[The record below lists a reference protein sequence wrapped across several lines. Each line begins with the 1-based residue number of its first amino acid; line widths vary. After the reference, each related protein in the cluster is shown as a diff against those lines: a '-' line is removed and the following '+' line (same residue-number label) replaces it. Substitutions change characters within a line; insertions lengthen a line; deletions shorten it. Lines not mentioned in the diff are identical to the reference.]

1 MQIYYVF
8 FSNFCSVIVIIISS
22 RMEVDE
28 GGGTLHLF
36 NQLNLVLQFG
46 VWLGMVG
53 GA

>member
-1 MQIYYVF
+1 M
-8 FSNFCSVIVIIISS
+8 
-22 RMEVDE
+22 R